1 MTKKKLCI
9 AGKGEV
15 ACRALRYVIDEM
27 GLDKSD
33 LVVIPTKSDS
43 GVPSWQPS
51 LRLLAQ
57 KEKIPAGSLE
67 ELYDCEELVFV
78 SLEFDRIIRTARF
91 KSSHL
96 YNIHFS
102 LLPAY
107 RGVGMAMHPIL
118 RGEKKSGVTLH
129 YIDDG
134 IDTGDI
140 IAQREFCIAQD
151 WDCRALYM
159 KFNDEAFLLFKSWI
173 PRLLGDTPPPA
184 IRQSAR
190 GASYYSRSDTP
201 YDVENYDSYFLK
213 TAWQATSALRAA
225 TFWEYQLPRVDGR
238 RVLRSSI
245 LNVRSTH
252 APGHVERI
260 SEYRSVISTVDYDVE
275 VVYCAYDDLYAWA
288 AGKRKAIPNEA
299 WSIIDDID
307 RLDKHGWS
315 ATMIASYHCNASCL
329 SELISR
335 GANVNKTNYKG
346 TTALMFA
353 KDGALN
359 SGDIVCL
366 DLLLNAGA
374 DISVHD
380 YKGLT
385 ILDYLKTDTRKNA
398 EVLIKRLMARETQ
411 A

>member
-1 MTKKKLCI
+1 
-9 AGKGEV
+9 
-15 ACRALRYVIDEM
+15 
-27 GLDKSD
+27 
-33 LVVIPTKSDS
+33 
-43 GVPSWQPS
+43 
-51 LRLLAQ
+51 
-57 KEKIPAGSLE
+57 
-67 ELYDCEELVFV
+67 
-78 SLEFDRIIRTARF
+78 
-91 KSSHL
+91 
-96 YNIHFS
+96 
-102 LLPAY
+102 
-107 RGVGMAMHPIL
+107 
-118 RGEKKSGVTLH
+118 
-129 YIDDG
+129 
-134 IDTGDI
+134 
-140 IAQREFCIAQD
+140 
-151 WDCRALYM
+151 M
-159 KFNDEAFLLFKSWI
+159 KFNDEAFQLFTTWF
-173 PRLLGDTPPPA
+173 PQLLGDTPPLA
-184 IRQSAR
+184 SRQNAL

-201 YDVENYDSYFLK
+201 YDVENYASYFLK

-288 AGKRKAIPNEA
+288 AGKRKAIPDEA

-307 RLDKHGWS
+307 KLDKHGWS

-346 TTALMFA
+346 TTVLMFA

-359 SGDIVCL
+359 SGDMVCL
-366 DLLLNAGA
+366 DLLLNTGA
-374 DISVHD
+374 DISAHD

-385 ILDYLKTDTRKNA
+385 ILDYLKKDTRKNA
-398 EVLIKRLMARETQ
+398 EAVIKRLIAQEPQ